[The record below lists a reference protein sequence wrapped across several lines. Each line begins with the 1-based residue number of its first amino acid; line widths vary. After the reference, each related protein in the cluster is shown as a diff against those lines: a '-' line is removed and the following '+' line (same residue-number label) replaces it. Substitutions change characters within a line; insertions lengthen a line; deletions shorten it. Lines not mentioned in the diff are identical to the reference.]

1 MASGAAKRYAQ
12 AVWSLAK
19 EQDSMSRWRADLVL
33 LNDVV
38 SDPEA
43 YAYLRNP
50 GVSNEAKVGF
60 LERVLAKGS
69 GQAEA
74 RNLAQMLVQRGRVDI
89 APELHRIFE
98 ETLLAEQGIVVADV
112 TTAEPL
118 DAELQELVRQRL
130 GAIVGK
136 DVQLRTHVD
145 PAIIGG
151 IVALIGDQL
160 IDGSVVNQ
168 LRRLRQRLSAA

>member
-1 MASGAAKRYAQ
+1 MASGAAKRYTQ

-19 EQDSMSRWRADLVL
+19 EVGSTAAWQADLAL

-38 SDPEA
+38 SDA
-43 YAYLRNP
+43 QAGAYLRNP
-50 GVSNEAKVGF
+50 SVSDYAKIGF
-60 LERVLAKGS
+60 LNQVLAKGS

-74 RNLAQMLVQRGRVDI
+74 KNLVRLLVQRGRIDI
-89 APELHRIFE
+89 APELHNSFE

-118 DAELQELVRQRL
+118 DAEALAMVQARL

-136 DVQLRTHVD
+136 TVQVRAHVD

-168 LRRLRQRLSAA
+168 LRRLRQRLGAA

>member
-19 EQDSMSRWRADLVL
+19 EQDSTSRWQADLAL

-38 SDPEA
+38 SDAEA
-43 YAYLRNP
+43 GAYLRNP
-50 GVSNEAKVGF
+50 SVSGDAKVAF
-60 LERVLAKGS
+60 LEQVLAKGS

-74 RNLAQMLVQRGRVDI
+74 RNLARMLVQRGRIDI

-98 ETLLAEQGIVVADV
+98 ETLLAEQGIVIATVK
-112 TTAEPL
+112 TAEPL
-118 DAELQELVRQRL
+118 DEAAQEMVRKRL
-130 GAIVGK
+130 GEIVGK
-136 DVQLRTHVD
+136 DVQLRPQVD

-168 LRRLRQRLSAA
+168 LRRLRQRLGAA

>member
-1 MASGAAKRYAQ
+1 MN
-12 AVWSLAK
+12 
-19 EQDSMSRWRADLVL
+19 L
-33 LNDVV
+33 L
-38 SDPEA
+38 
-43 YAYLRNP
+43 L
-50 GVSNEAKVGF
+50 K
-60 LERVLAKGS
+60 
-69 GQAEA
+69 AEA